1 MRIFPKIFISI
12 LCFVILIIFSLSFI
26 LAQYQIAYTE
36 QDVKGQ
42 NMILGD
48 FLSKEIEIGYQS
60 EWPYESLSKLAERE
74 DFMFWWVVKE
84 DGSIYRADNVSF
96 IGTNAFD
103 YFPEMEV
110 QKESVYT
117 NKAENYAIYSKTISI
132 GENKLQFWLG
142 FSLGAVSKTVNT
154 MILTV
159 LAVSSIAIII
169 LGIFL
174 FFAIRS
180 FTNPVKKMLEGAR
193 EISKGNFDV
202 RTDIKTKDEIG
213 NLSSE
218 FNNMAKSLK
227 ESKVKLEEYSKSLE
241 EEVKNRTKE
250 LEEKNTE
257 LERFNKLAVG
267 RELKMIELKKK
278 LKEKESKQ

>member
-227 ESKVKLEEYSKSLE
+227 ESKVKLEEYNKSLE